1 VARSESRALQGREA
15 SATIIDVIYKGSVT
29 DGTDDLGLFGLA
41 GANWAGHAF
50 VATFEMDTSK
60 GIPLFGATENYIRGG
75 SLHGVSS
82 PMMRATLEVNGK
94 KADVGTG
101 LSDSVQSFLGQSG
114 IANQQSHEASCASNS
129 ILLDVI
135 DASLAP
141 VGVIPFTVDIP
152 LTFDFDSSVIGGGEA
167 FFNEGAITTSLSLRP
182 TQLIYQYPPSHRTAP
197 ARSRVMTLLA
207 LAGLRHVGLR
217 KRALHQAGT

>member
-1 VARSESRALQGREA
+1 MGKEA

-29 DGTDDLGLFGLA
+29 DGTDDLGLFGPA
-41 GANWAGHAF
+41 GASWIGHAF

-60 GIPLFGATENYIRGG
+60 GIPLFTATENYIRGG
-75 SLHGVSS
+75 SRYGVAS
-82 PMMRATLEVNGK
+82 PMIRAILEINGK

-129 ILLDVI
+129 ILLDVM

-141 VGVIPFTVDIP
+141 VGTIPITIDAPFT
-152 LTFDFDSSVIGGGEA
+152 FNFDSSVIGGGEA
-167 FFNEGAITTSLSLRP
+167 FFNEGATTTSLSLSP
-182 TQLIYQYPPSHRTAP
+182 TQLIYQYPSPP
-197 ARSRVMTLLA
+197 KVDPQRSNLATKLL
-207 LAGLRHVGLR
+207 GLLGRN
-217 KRALHQAGT
+217 